1 MYGVLISYTEKEVK
15 YGNVLDRESG
25 LTDMTTIQ
33 KTKTKSGGGA
43 GIPAIQLLG
52 AMYNQLAD
60 MVIIQDRAFML
71 QMLCLMH
78 GKPLEAV

>member
-1 MYGVLISYTEKEVK
+1 
-15 YGNVLDRESG
+15 
-25 LTDMTTIQ
+25 
-33 KTKTKSGGGA
+33 
-43 GIPAIQLLG
+43 
-52 AMYNQLAD
+52 MYNQLAD